1 MVLKTWLISWHFFG
15 MNRKCQISEAQLVAQ
30 SSKKAKQTMQLLLL
44 ISLRNYPKIQIFSTC
59 NWISQFSHIFKWFN
73 DALKTRCKGCGF
85 AKRIIMD
92 YRAKVTSSL
101 IKKKLYLN
109 FKEYEITVF
118 QNKLLNWFWVL
129 TQFYQPNLLNFFTI
143 DVLTKLRVW
152 DHCV

>member
-1 MVLKTWLISWHFFG
+1 MPNIRSTIS
-15 MNRKCQISEAQLVAQ
+15 RAIKQKS
-30 SSKKAKQTMQLLLL
+30 KQTMQLLLL
-44 ISLRNYPKIQIFSTC
+44 ISLRNYPKIQIFSAC

-73 DALKTRCKGCGF
+73 DALKTKGVVLRR
-85 AKRIIMD
+85 RIIMD

-109 FKEYEITVF
+109 FEKEIPSFSRYECEITVF

-129 TQFYQPNLLNFFTI
+129 TQFYQPNFLNFFTI